1 MDQRAVNSMK
11 KKRNYTKV
19 ILTGMFIYLILF
31 TIACL
36 FITYKTESEPTTLI
50 TCVFAFCSIE
60 GGMSAWIRTT
70 KEKKKR
76 IPKEDEEERYKP
88 C

>member
-1 MDQRAVNSMK
+1 MK
-11 KKRNYTKV
+11 KKRNYIKV
-19 ILTGMFIYLILF
+19 ILTGMFVYLILF

-36 FITYKTESEPTTLI
+36 FITYKTEAEPKTLI

-70 KEKKKR
+70 KEKKKS
-76 IPKEDEEERYKP
+76 ITKGEEKDEKP